1 MLTRIIDITDD
12 WISGLGGLRVGQYID
27 QTFKQNNYQTS
38 IELSFY
44 GIEMITPSFVNGAF
58 LYVMDLYGD
67 DFFKE
72 FITIKQIK
80 PQVASLIKSSIQGY
94 KPQRESFLQQLKTK
108 NIYCAIDGSDESIN
122 FRYKLYQST
131 LHKDHNF
138 YFNPDDSIFSTE
150 TWQKIRF
157 ADVCI
162 GIVTQQFLIDN
173 ILKQIN
179 YALSQNKPCI
189 LLCMQGIPIHI
200 PTETRNKVQI
210 IYYNQNNYYEAMRGL
225 NELILNG
232 KQGKNLLA
240 QKAKD
245 ADNAAI
251 LTLGGAAFLVLLLG
265 ILNKK

>member
-1 MLTRIIDITDD
+1 MIKQVIDITDD
-12 WISGLGGLRVGQYID
+12 WTSGLGGLRVGQYID
-27 QTFKQNNYQTS
+27 QTFRKNYQTP

-58 LYVMDLYGD
+58 IYPIDLYGD
-67 DFFKE
+67 DFFTK
-72 FITIKQIK
+72 FVKIKQIK
-80 PQVASLIKSSIQGY
+80 PKVANVIRSSIQGY
-94 KPQRESFLQQLKTK
+94 NEHRNSFLQQLKTN

-122 FRYKLYQST
+122 FRYKLYEST
-131 LHKDHNF
+131 VNKDHNF
-138 YFNPDDSIFSTE
+138 YFNPDDSVFSE
-150 TWQKIRF
+150 VTWQKIRLG
-157 ADVCI
+157 DVCI
-162 GIVTQQFLIDN
+162 GIITQQFLIEN

-200 PTETRNKVQI
+200 PTETRNKIQI
-210 IYYNQNNYYEAMRGL
+210 IYYNQNNYYEAIRGL

-251 LTLGGAAFLVLLLG
+251 LALGGAAFLVLLLG